1 MHPQARWPRSLSSAG
16 AFFGAKLP
24 ELVKRRS
31 TSREDCRF
39 RSVIAAWTIEDN
51 GSCFIVKDHNGRS
64 RSIIPQEG
72 RVVSRQTAN
81 HFGEEPTP

>member
-1 MHPQARWPRSLSSAG
+1 MAPVALKRRGFL
-16 AFFGAKLP
+16 FGAKLP

-51 GSCFIVKDHNGRS
+51 GSCFIAANLKRAHVLLETGKARGK
-64 RSIIPQEG
+64 IVLEG
-72 RVVSRQTAN
+72 FA
-81 HFGEEPTP
+81 